1 MNKGDS
7 IMSKA
12 YVLANVRV
20 NDPAG
25 YKSSYQ
31 DHVGELVEKYHG
43 TFLVRGGYKTD
54 MENSFPH
61 DRLIVIEFPSR
72 QHAEDWY
79 NDSEYQ
85 QLVTNAAPYIERTL
99 VIIDAFIGKIIR
111 QVQIAFGFE
120 S

>member
-1 MNKGDS
+1 MT
-7 IMSKA
+7 SKT

-20 NDPAG
+20 NDPAR

-31 DHVGELVEKYHG
+31 DHVGALVKKYHG
-43 TFLVRGGYKTD
+43 TFLVRGGHKTD
-54 MENSFPH
+54 MENSFPY

-99 VIIDAFIGKIIR
+99 VIIDAFIG
-111 QVQIAFGFE
+111 
-120 S
+120 

>member
-1 MNKGDS
+1 M
-7 IMSKA
+7 MSKA

-25 YKSSYQ
+25 YTSSYQ
-31 DHVGELVEKYHG
+31 HHVGVLVEKYHG

-54 MENSFPH
+54 IENSFPY

-85 QLVTNAAPYIERTL
+85 KLVTNAAPYIERTL
-99 VIIDAFIGKIIR
+99 VIIDAFI
-111 QVQIAFGFE
+111 E
-120 S
+120 